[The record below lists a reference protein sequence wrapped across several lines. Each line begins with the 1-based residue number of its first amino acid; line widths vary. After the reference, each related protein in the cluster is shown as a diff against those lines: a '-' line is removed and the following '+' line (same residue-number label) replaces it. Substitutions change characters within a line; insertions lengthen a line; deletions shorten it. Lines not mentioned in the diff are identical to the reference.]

1 MFDKMVTPF
10 SSKNDLEMKQ
20 EKNVK
25 YPFSGVALNL
35 IDKFLVLGY
44 NQKEID
50 YAFKNFQKENDSPY
64 NTRYEFFQFKERP
77 SIMNEIC
84 NDYTKEFLDDDII
97 SELIFPKIP
106 EMYFLEKSYMNT
118 KREFAEEYLIKNYS
132 IIFSLNP

>member
-1 MFDKMVTPF
+1 MVTQY
-10 SSKNDLEMKQ
+10 SSNNNFELKQ
-20 EKNVK
+20 EKKVK
-25 YPFSGVALNL
+25 FPFSGIALNL

-50 YAFKNFQKENDSPY
+50 YAFKNLKKEGKIRNK
-64 NTRYEFFQFKERP
+64 TRYEFFQFIERP

-118 KREFAEEYLIKNYS
+118 KREFPEEYLIKNYS
-132 IIFSLNP
+132 IIFF